1 MYKKIGLALC
11 VTLITFGMS
20 AQKNALKPLLQ
31 QIEQNNAVLKAYAH
45 LNTSNKLQLK
55 TTNNLSD
62 PEIGAYFL
70 PWGTHNDGD
79 YSEIEITQSFEFP
92 SVYSS
97 RKTLIKEQVK
107 NADLAFDMLRQQML
121 LKAQKQGLNYI
132 SLRNKVV
139 LEQERLKQA
148 SKIFTQ
154 IQELF
159 NKEQV
164 GVLAL
169 NKAKLAWIQAQF
181 TIEKLVTEQQT
192 ALKLLENLNGN
203 IPVDFKGILIKNKEK
218 MLSFDQLWIDKKATD
233 PKLLQLKQQELIAN
247 QAYHVSKNQALPNL
261 SVGYSYQGV
270 SGANYSGIFA
280 GLSIPVWKNKH
291 KVKAAKAN
299 YTFKQ
304 QQAASLLNEAK
315 VNYEQVYTKYK
326 ISQNNYTKYQ
336 QVLDSLNSEQLLFK
350 AYELG
355 EISFMDYYVEVQ
367 YYRNAVDTK
376 NELKKEVQLLMA
388 DLLQH
393 QL

>member
-11 VTLITFGMS
+11 VYLVTFGMF
-20 AQKNALKPLLQ
+20 AQNNALKPLLQ
-31 QIEQNNAVLKAYAH
+31 QIEQNNSVLKAYTH

-62 PEIGAYFL
+62 PQIGAYFL
-70 PWGTHNDGD
+70 PWGTHEDGD

-92 SVYSS
+92 TVYSA
-97 RKTLIKEQVK
+97 RKNLIKKQQK
-107 NADLAFDMLRQQML
+107 NADLSHNILRQNIL
-121 LKAQKQGLNYI
+121 LKAQKQALNFI
-132 SLRNKVV
+132 SLRNKVT
-139 LEQERLKQA
+139 LEKERLVQA
-148 SKIFTQ
+148 SKIFAQ

-164 GVLAL
+164 GILAL
-169 NKAKLAWIQAQF
+169 NKAKIAWMQAEF
-181 TIEKLVTEQQT
+181 TIEKLQTEQQT

-203 IPVDFKGILIKNKEK
+203 LPLDLKGLLVESTQEILP
-218 MLSFDQLWIDKKATD
+218 FDKLWSDKTTTD
-233 PKLLQLKQQELIAN
+233 PNLLQLKQQELIAN
-247 QAYHVSKNQALPNL
+247 QAFHVSKNQSLPNI

-270 SGANYSGIFA
+270 SGANYSGVFA
-280 GLSIPVWKNKH
+280 GLSIPIWQNKH

-304 QQAASLLNEAK
+304 QQTVSQLIEAK
-315 VNYEQVYTKYK
+315 VLYEQVYLNYK
-326 ISQNNYTKYQ
+326 ISQNNYTKHQ
-336 QVLDSLNSEQLLFK
+336 QALDSLNSEQLLFK

-367 YYRNAVDTK
+367 YYRDAVDTK